1 MNICISEQCRKY
13 AFSPTVFYKW
23 RKKFIRGGKLPLSGT
38 LKDRCRERE
47 TENERLKKLI
57 GELIIANDAMKK
69 VLAWRGKNE
78 RCHNEIQQGLS
89 LQRSLGILDASKG
102 S

>member
-69 VLAWRGKNE
+69 VLAWE
-78 RCHNEIQQGLS
+78 RE
-89 LQRSLGILDASKG
+89 K
-102 S
+102 